1 MFTFVLNV
9 ASLFTIKFWP
19 IVIFFVISVFP
30 VTFNNGPILAIVAFK
45 VVISAVPIVDVS
57 AFICVEVIFGTVK
70 APLIF
75 TSLPTDILSFTLK
88 SNISD
93 LPIISKPS
101 KPIILSLNSA
111 LLSTDKLPL
120 SVTEFIKYDLDII
133 TASPSTNNLF
143 FILASLFTKIRLDI
157 CPSPIIFTLSPA
169 AIILPSTLVS
179 PNTCKSLFID
189 TSSVKFE
196 PTIPNGPCSPVSP
209 VAPCGPVGP
218 VLPVGPVGPVG
229 PAF

>member
-1 MFTFVLNV
+1 MTNKFVEISTTSAFKVVILDVPEFIVVALTVGIVKLPSTTTFWSTWTFPFTLKSVTMFTFVLNV

-45 VVISAVPIVDVS
+45 VVISAVPVVVVS
-57 AFICVEVIFGTVK
+57 AFITVEVIFGTVK

-75 TSLPTDILSFTLK
+75 TSLATDNLSFTLK

-143 FILASLFTKIRLDI
+143 FIIASLFT
-157 CPSPIIFTLSPA
+157 
-169 AIILPSTLVS
+169 
-179 PNTCKSLFID
+179 
-189 TSSVKFE
+189 
-196 PTIPNGPCSPVSP
+196 
-209 VAPCGPVGP
+209 
-218 VLPVGPVGPVG
+218 
-229 PAF
+229 